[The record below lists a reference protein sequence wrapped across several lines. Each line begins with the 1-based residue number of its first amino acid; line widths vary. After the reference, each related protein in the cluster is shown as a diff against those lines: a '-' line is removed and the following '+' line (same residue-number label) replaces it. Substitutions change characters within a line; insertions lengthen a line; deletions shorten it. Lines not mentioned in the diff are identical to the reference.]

1 MLSWFKVKHHLKLP
15 GQRMRLYLDTRPLL
29 RGKKKKEFY
38 SIRPFGRES
47 IVEGRQAAD
56 A

>member
-15 GQRMRLYLDTRPLL
+15 EQRMRLYLDTRPLL
-29 RGKKKKEFY
+29 RGEKKEFY